1 MVSSRIASGVKGF
14 DSLTGGGFKRGS
26 INLIA
31 GGPGSGKTIFAIQF
45 LVEGIEK
52 GENGIYITFE
62 EKKEKVYNYILES
75 FGWDLSKYEKEKK
88 FVFLEYTPEQ
98 VKKVLIEGG
107 GIVDT
112 LITTNK
118 VKRLVIDSVTSFS
131 LLYEN
136 ELSRKQASLALFQL
150 INKWKC
156 TAILT
161 SQDISREEHLIS
173 AAAEFEVDSIIL
185 VYHVKRKG
193 ERIRALEILKMR
205 GTDYIEKTVFM
216 DIINKKGIEI
226 DPAKTVSF

>member
-1 MVSSRIASGVKGF
+1 MAVNRISSGIKGF
-14 DSLTGGGFKRGS
+14 DKLTGGGFKKGS

-45 LVEGIEK
+45 LVEGIK
-52 GENGIYITFE
+52 NGENGIYITFE

-75 FGWDLSKYEKEKK
+75 FGWDLMKYEREKK
-88 FVFLEYTPEQ
+88 FIFLEYTPEQ

-107 GIVDT
+107 CIVDT
-112 LITTNK
+112 LITVNK
-118 VKRLVIDSVTSFS
+118 IKRLVIDSVTSFS

-136 ELSRKQASLALFQL
+136 ELSRKQAALALFQL

-161 SQDISREEHLIS
+161 SQDISQKEHFIS

-185 VYHVKRKG
+185 AYHVKSKG
-193 ERIRALEILKMR
+193 ERVRALEILKMR
-205 GTDYIEKTVFM
+205 GTDYSEKTVSM
-216 DIINKKGIEI
+216 DIVDKKGIEI
-226 DPAKTVSF
+226 DPAKTVVF